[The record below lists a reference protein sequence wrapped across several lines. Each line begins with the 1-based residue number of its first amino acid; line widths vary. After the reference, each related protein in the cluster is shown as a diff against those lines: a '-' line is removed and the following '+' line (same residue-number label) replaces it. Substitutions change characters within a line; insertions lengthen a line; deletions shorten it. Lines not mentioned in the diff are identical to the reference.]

1 MNRAFREAFRSGPV
15 RFALFLVVL
24 TALVLAFFVCKTFVD
39 PGQRQYAPEFGQ
51 FPWIEPPHPSPA
63 GYFRGTFYLPQAV
76 ERGWVEIAATDH
88 FLLYVNGALVNETYF
103 GDERVT
109 GIFDIRNYLVQGK
122 NVIAVYVPRTFAPGS
137 SQVRM
142 RGAYATAG
150 GRDQEIGTTALWK
163 ASNTPD
169 HVIDSFQWY
178 DVGLDDSNW
187 AAARPAQPAEAFST
201 VQALTVP
208 TRLFA
213 SETRAQW
220 IGSHDAAAQTASFA
234 GTFTLPARR
243 GESWLQIAS
252 NGAYDVFI
260 NGCYAIAQP
269 SVQTTVLP
277 FAQMSAGGPAAVPS
291 TQLTGLPAIDQAET
305 HVILPLQIP
314 VLPSVPTLLAYDV
327 SRWLRS
333 GENHITVRVRAD
345 NVPPLLLGDL
355 STLLRGDGGWHFATG
370 HTWTVNKA
378 GGGAEPARELGG
390 NGIAPWGHLP
400 QAAAMPT
407 YTPAT
412 DLVKYGPWALGMT
425 LAVAAF
431 VLAWLLT
438 ALLYARVT
446 GGPFVQA
453 LLLDGVL
460 HVPPLAVLLVCW
472 LLTFD
477 VRFDMDWCYQPGWC
491 LAPLAILLLGRVLLL
506 LGGGLFSPA
515 AAPPRPVPAGSLV
528 ARYGKITAFAAVVLL
543 GFCLRAWDLN
553 AISMGS
559 DEITMVINADGVLKS
574 GYPHS
579 PRGSFDRILA
589 TYELIPYTLATSSFL
604 FGRTEFA
611 YHLPALIFSTLTVAL
626 IGLAGTRIFDWRVG
640 LVSAFIYCCYPPSI
654 LWARNAFYPSQEQFL
669 SLLTFWTFYE
679 AIQTDPFRPRFLVC
693 ASAGFVVS
701 YLSWEG
707 AGFIVPGMFF
717 ALLAV
722 RWGDFTWIKDWHLW
736 RCFFVMSVIVFTQLS
751 YRQLTIDDYLGV
763 GYSLSDI
770 TAPTLVY
777 KDLLVY
783 NPWYYV
789 QVLFFPEVN
798 FVLSLFLFLG
808 FIFCWS
814 NKAIRYV
821 VTMLFVLELCYA
833 NFLPFYAPRYCYN
846 AETLVILAG
855 VSIFFRFRDRI
866 AELGGITVPG
876 WFRGFRWSAAAALT
890 LWLLLATNEYAV
902 KAYRVSPDAQNPALF
917 ARLGYYKTDHR
928 SAAHFVQ
935 QRLRPGDAVVAYMP
949 HMFQFYTNRP
959 ADFSIN
965 TLLNE
970 KMTYDGIGSSP
981 VFIDKFLGKP
991 MIRSIDEL
999 REIQSRYRR
1008 LWILVPSGADNVSL
1022 SPDTLAYV
1030 TRKGVVAFE
1039 SYREQVFLLEGSPG
1053 SMAMTSGKAPQ

>member
-1 MNRAFREAFRSGPV
+1 MNQAFREAFRSGQV

-24 TALVLAFFVCKTFVD
+24 TASVQAFFCCKTFVD
-39 PGQRQYAPEFGQ
+39 PGQRQYAPDFGK

-63 GYFRGTFYLPQAV
+63 GYFRGTLYISQAV
-76 ERGWVEIAATDH
+76 ERGWIEIAATDH
-88 FLLYVNGALVNETYF
+88 FLVYVNGKLVNETYF
-103 GDERVT
+103 GNERVT

-137 SQVRM
+137 SQVRL
-142 RGAYATAG
+142 RGAYATPGA
-150 GRDQEIGTTALWK
+150 RDQEFGTSALWK

-169 HVIDSFQWY
+169 HVINSFQWF
-178 DVGLDDSNW
+178 DVGLDDANW
-187 AAARPAQPAEAFST
+187 AAARPARETETYST

-208 TRLFA
+208 PRLFA
-213 SETRAQW
+213 NETRAQW
-220 IGSHDAAAQTASFA
+220 IGSHEAAAQTASFA
-234 GTFTLPARR
+234 GTFDLPAQRV
-243 GESWLQIAS
+243 ESWLQMAS

-260 NGCYAIAQP
+260 NGYYVIAQP
-269 SVQTTVLP
+269 AVQTTILP
-277 FAQMSAGGPAAVPS
+277 FAEALAGGPATVLS
-291 TQLTGLPAIDQAET
+291 SQLTGLPAIVQAET
-305 HVILPLQIP
+305 HVMLPLQLP
-314 VLPSVPTLLAYDV
+314 AQPSVPALLSYDV
-327 SRWLRS
+327 SRWLHP
-333 GENHITVRVRAD
+333 GANHITIRVRAD
-345 NVPPLLLGDL
+345 NVPPLVLGDL
-355 STLLRGDGGWHFATG
+355 SVLLRTGGEWHFATG
-370 HTWTVNKA
+370 RAWTVNKGV
-378 GGGAEPARELGG
+378 GGTEPARELGE

-400 QAAAMPT
+400 QAAALPT

-412 DLVKYGPWALGMT
+412 DLVKYGPWALVMT
-425 LAVAAF
+425 LAIAAF
-431 VLAWLLT
+431 VAAWLAT

-446 GGPFVQA
+446 GTPFIQA
-453 LLLDGVL
+453 LLLDAVL
-460 HVPPLAVLLVCW
+460 HVPSLAVLLVCW

-491 LAPLAILLLGRVLLL
+491 LAGLVILLLGRVLLL
-506 LGGGLFSPA
+506 LGGCLFPSV
-515 AAPPRPVPAGSLV
+515 AAPSSLGPVGSLA
-528 ARYGKITAFAAVVLL
+528 ARYAKIVAFAVVVLL
-543 GFCLRAWDLN
+543 GFCLRAWDLDG
-553 AISMGS
+553 ISMGS

-589 TYELIPYTLATSSFL
+589 TYELIPYTLATSSFI

-611 YHLPALIFSTLTVAL
+611 YHFPALVFSTLTVAL

-640 LVSAFIYCCYPPSI
+640 LVSALIYCCYPPSI

-679 AIQTDPFRPRFLVC
+679 AIQTEPFRPRFLIC
-693 ASAGFVVS
+693 ASVGFVVS

-707 AGFIVPGMFF
+707 AGFIVPGMFV

-722 RWGDFTWIKDWHLW
+722 RWGDFTWIKNWHLW
-736 RCFFVMSVIVFTQLS
+736 RCFFVMSIIVFTQLS

-783 NPWYYV
+783 DPWYYV

-808 FIFCWS
+808 FIFCWA

-821 VTMLFVLELCYA
+821 VIMLFVLELCYA

-866 AELGGITVPG
+866 AGLGGIAVPG
-876 WFRGFRWSAAAALT
+876 WFRGVRWSAAAAIT

-928 SAAHFVQ
+928 SAARFVQ

-970 KMTYDGIGSSP
+970 KMTYDGIGNSP

-999 REIQSRYRR
+999 KEVQSRYQRI
-1008 LWILVPSGADNVSL
+1008 WILVPSGADNVSL
-1022 SPDTLAYV
+1022 SPDTLTYV
-1030 TRKGVVAFE
+1030 TRQGIIAFE
-1039 SYREQVFLLEGSPG
+1039 SYREQVFLLQGSPWTHG
-1053 SMAMTSGKAPQ
+1053 DDIE